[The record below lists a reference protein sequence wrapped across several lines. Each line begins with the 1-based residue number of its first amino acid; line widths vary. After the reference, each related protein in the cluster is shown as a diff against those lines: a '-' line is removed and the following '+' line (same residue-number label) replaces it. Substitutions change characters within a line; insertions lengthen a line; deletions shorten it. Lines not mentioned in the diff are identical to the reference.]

1 MELGREVLYGPPQ
14 EIFEIPNNKNA
25 VNPENDVPHQL
36 FSQHRGPTYEGE
48 KTSKTSPGHSTH

>member
-36 FSQHRGPTYEGE
+36 FSQHRGPPTKE
-48 KTSKTSPGHSTH
+48 KKREREFS